1 MTIKNRSRVLP
12 LLGSSE
18 VKPRDPEDKKKPVSV
33 VALAFRPGT
42 GKTAPI
48 GSGKRKAPP
57 GTPGVVVQVLSHFGK
72 QHSDEDEFSLQNL
85 LLNFLI
91 DSNTARL
98 QRGGKKRKR

>member
-1 MTIKNRSRVLP
+1 
-12 LLGSSE
+12 
-18 VKPRDPEDKKKPVSV
+18 
-33 VALAFRPGT
+33 
-42 GKTAPI
+42 
-48 GSGKRKAPP
+48 
-57 GTPGVVVQVLSHFGK
+57 VQVLSHFGK